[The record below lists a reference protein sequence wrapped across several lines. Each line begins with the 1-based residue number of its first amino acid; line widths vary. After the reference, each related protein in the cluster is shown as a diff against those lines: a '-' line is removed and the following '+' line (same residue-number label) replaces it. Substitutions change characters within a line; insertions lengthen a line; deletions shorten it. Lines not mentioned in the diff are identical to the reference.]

1 MQKVY
6 KTADKDRQFFQRG
19 EKVKVFYCAP
29 VSHTVQTNNK
39 DVLVMLKDR
48 QVPVTLRIPHNTT
61 KIIILNTKNL

>member
-1 MQKVY
+1 
-6 KTADKDRQFFQRG
+6 
-19 EKVKVFYCAP
+19 VFYCAP

-48 QVPVTLRIPHNTT
+48 QVPVTLEIPHNTT